1 MSLIALRWIGDTL
14 RKAYALAVRAPS
26 LTPAAAAEA
35 LAEESLKTNNH
46 REV

>member
-14 RKAYALAVRAPS
+14 RKAYALAVRAR

-46 REV
+46 PEV